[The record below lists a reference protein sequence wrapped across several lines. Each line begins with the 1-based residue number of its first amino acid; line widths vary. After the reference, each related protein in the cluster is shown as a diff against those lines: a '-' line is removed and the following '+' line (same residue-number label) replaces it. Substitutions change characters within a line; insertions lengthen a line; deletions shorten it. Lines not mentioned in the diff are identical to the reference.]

1 MKALKLLGI
10 GSIKDQ
16 ELHKNLL
23 IALESIE
30 YSFNLKLVSNVNEI
44 VNHGVRS
51 TPALILDNQIL
62 IQGKS
67 CNHIELIEI
76 LRKVSVKTKA

>member
-10 GSIKDQ
+10 GSIKDE

-23 IALESIE
+23 LALESIE
-30 YSFNLKLVSNVNEI
+30 YRFNVKLVRNVNEI
-44 VNHGVRS
+44 VSYNIRA
-51 TPALILDNQIL
+51 TPALLLDNQIL

-67 CNHIELIEI
+67 CTSEELIN
-76 LRKVSVKTKA
+76 LLTTVHQ